1 MEEAEV
7 RAGLAGRAVVV
18 QAGRAEVG
26 VDADADDARA
36 EGLEA
41 EGRRGRAE
49 AGQVEEGRPTLL
61 ICF

>member
-26 VDADADDARA
+26 VDADDARA